1 MAHILV
7 IGGGLAGS
15 ATALF
20 CARRGHRVTVL
31 EGGDPPPAGAAA
43 DDDWHDW
50 ERREVPHARQ
60 GHAFLGL
67 STRVLREELPELP
80 AALAA
85 RGARVTPL
93 EPGSEDAT
101 VLSRRLVYE
110 GVIRRAAAAEP
121 GITLV
126 TGARVTALLTG
137 AEDAGI
143 TRVTGVRTQDGTEH
157 TGDLVVDASGRRTPL
172 ARWLAEA
179 GLGTPRETAQPCG
192 FFYLTRHYRLRP
204 GHAFPST
211 TVPIVT
217 ELDYATT
224 LVFPGDNGTFQ
235 LSTTVAVDDPH
246 KHRLRE
252 PEVFTRFLQAVPST
266 ARWCERGVPL
276 DEPAPMGRLENRR
289 RTLLGADGTPVAAGL
304 VMVGDAALQTNP
316 TFGRGVSLAFAHA
329 RRLAQTA
336 EQAAAGPAAY
346 TERFERWTDDTL
358 GVWFEIQRATDQ
370 ARLAQLRAGLRGEH
384 APPPDDLP
392 NRFVRAMA
400 VLRDDD
406 EHIRSA
412 SLRMYHMLM
421 TPQDLMGDR
430 AGSRRILAFLREHP
444 LPETP
449 AEGPDRAAFEA
460 LVTGAATPS
469 VLPCAGTPAD
479 GPGHRART

>member
-7 IGGGLAGS
+7 IGAGLAGS

-31 EGGDPPPAGAAA
+31 EDGGPPPPGAGA
-43 DDDWHDW
+43 DDDWRDW
-50 ERREVPHARQ
+50 ERRQVPHARQ

-67 STRVLREELPELP
+67 STRVLRGELPELP

-93 EPGSEDAT
+93 ETGSDDAA

-110 GVIRRAAAAEP
+110 GVIRRTMAAEP
-121 GITLV
+121 GITTV
-126 TGARVTALLTG
+126 AGARVRALLTG
-137 AEDAGI
+137 GDAGGV
-143 TRVTGVRTQDGTEH
+143 TRVTGVRTRDGAEH
-157 TGDLVVDASGRRTPL
+157 TGDLVVDASGRRSQLTK
-172 ARWLAEA
+172 WLAEA

-204 GHAFPST
+204 GCSFPST

-217 ELDYATT
+217 ELDYGTT
-224 LVFPGDNGTFQ
+224 LVFPADNGTFQ
-235 LSTTVAVDDPH
+235 LSATVAVDDPY

-252 PEVFTRFLQAVPST
+252 PETFTRFLQAVPAT
-266 ARWCERGVPL
+266 AEWCERGVPL

-289 RTLLGADGTPVAAGL
+289 RSLLDMDGRPVAAGL

-329 RRLAQTA
+329 RQLAHTA
-336 EQAAAGPAAY
+336 ERAAAEPAAY
-346 TERFERWTDDTL
+346 TARFERWTADRL
-358 GVWFEIQRATDQ
+358 GVWFEIQCATDR
-370 ARLAQLRAGLRGEH
+370 ARLSQLRAGLRGEH
-384 APPPDDLP
+384 APPADDLP

-406 EHIRSA
+406 ERIRRA
-412 SLRMYHMLM
+412 SLRLYHMLM
-421 TPQDLMGDR
+421 TPQDLMRDR
-430 AGSRRILAFLREHP
+430 AVSRHILAFLREHP
-444 LPETP
+444 MPEIR

-460 LVTGAATPS
+460 LVTGVPTAS
-469 VLPCAGTPAD
+469 VRPFAGTPEN
-479 GPGHRART
+479 GPGRRAPT